1 VDILAGMLAYVAGLG
16 ALFGAFAVAFM
27 FVVTPQ
33 ASLQTQ
39 AEPQSANAMLVRP
52 STAHKPN
59 KLVEARA
66 RASARHS
73 QNHATAPVARDG
85 AQRTASARD
94 TRRGRAASATQAR
107 RLTAEEHARRWAYQ
121 QDGSFA
127 SRFPGYSE

>member
-1 VDILAGMLAYVAGLG
+1 MDILAGMLAYVAGLG

-27 FVVTPQ
+27 FVATPK

-39 AEPQSANAMLVRP
+39 TQPQGANAMLVRP

-66 RASARHS
+66 KATTRHS
-73 QNHATAPVARDG
+73 ENHAAAPGARVG
-85 AQRTASARD
+85 VQRTASARD
-94 TRRGRAASATQAR
+94 SRRGRAVSTAQAR
-107 RLTAEEHARRWAYQ
+107 RSIEEEHARRWAYQ

-127 SRFPGYSE
+127 SRLLGYSE